1 MSFLFF
7 HWAFMLVPLAR
18 TNEFPPQELK
28 EMKSV
33 LVSAVILGLASAAYA
48 DSSTYS
54 SDFSNADG
62 NYWGAAGHT
71 TFNGHG
77 DLQLTSDYPNPGDSD
92 SYFGTWATGGL
103 ENTTDITG
111 FSASYKFSMN
121 NNNGSWRSDGFSFL
135 FGNLSNDMNGF
146 GDYGHTGLSHWKG
159 GEWGFNN
166 FSRLNAGMSVGFG
179 FYGNDAGVNARWASA
194 EKAYNR
200 MGEDWADSVVY
211 YGYDW
216 ALNNNHQ
223 ATAYIDWDTNG
234 DLVVSI
240 AWPSNAPV
248 EYLRTNAFQG
258 IDTEDFQF
266 GFAGRVGGATW
277 DVLIDDLNI
286 EYSYSTPVPGLG
298 GIAFLAGI
306 GAVRRRRR

>member
-1 MSFLFF
+1 
-7 HWAFMLVPLAR
+7 
-18 TNEFPPQELK
+18 
-28 EMKSV
+28 MKSISIFA
-33 LVSAVILGLASAAYA
+33 LVSACTLLVASAGAQTTR
-48 DSSTYS
+48 STYS

-62 NYWGAAGHT
+62 NYWGAATHT

-77 DLQLTSDYPNPGDSD
+77 DLQLTSDYPNPGNSD
-92 SYFGTWATGGL
+92 SYFGTWSTGSL
-103 ENTTDITG
+103 SNTTNITS
-111 FSASYKFSMN
+111 FYASFKFSMNN

-135 FGNLSNDMNGF
+135 AGNLSNDMNGY

-166 FSRLNAGMSVGFG
+166 FSRLGAGMSVGFG
-179 FYGNDAGVNARWASA
+179 FYGGDAGVNARWASA
-194 EKAYNR
+194 EQAYNR

-223 ATAYIDWDTNG
+223 ATAYINWDTEG
-234 DLVVSI
+234 DLVVGI

-248 EYLRTNAFQG
+248 EVLRTNAFQG
-258 IDTEDFQF
+258 IDTSDFEF

-286 EYSYSTPVPGLG
+286 EYNYATPVPGIG
-298 GIAFLAGI
+298 GLAALVGLC
-306 GAVRRRRR
+306 GVRRRRR